1 MSVVIFIVILLVLVI
16 AHEFG
21 HFIVAKKA
29 GMRVDEFAFGF
40 PPKIFGIKKGETEYN
55 FNLLPIGG
63 YVRIFGENPNDESLV
78 GKDSP
83 RSFTSKSK
91 RVQIAVLLAGVTM
104 NFLVAWL
111 LFSIGF
117 MSGMPSSMSTNH
129 KNAKIQNS
137 ELAITAIMPDSPAYK
152 SGLVVGDK
160 IKKLST
166 KSDSTEVPSVESIK
180 YFVSK
185 HKDEKINVY
194 FVRSGEEKTVELTPG
209 KNDIG
214 EPVIGIGMDMIS
226 TIKLAPHKAIWEGL
240 KLSVN
245 VFVSTCVGF
254 YKLIANAVMGHG
266 NFAAISGPVGIVGIV
281 GDVAH
286 FGIIYLL
293 SFTAIISINLAV
305 INLIPFPALDG
316 GRILFVIIEKI
327 KGSPIKPKIA
337 NVLNMI
343 GFALLMLLMI
353 IVTYKDITKLM

>member
-1 MSVVIFIVILLVLVI
+1 MLLVLVI

-63 YVRIFGENPNDESLV
+63 YVKIFGENPNDESLE
-78 GKDSP
+78 GKDSV

-91 RVQIAVLLAGVTM
+91 RAQIAVLLAGVTM

-117 MSGMPSSMSTNH
+117 MSGMPSSMSANN

-137 ELAITAIMPDSPAYK
+137 ELAITAIMPDSPAEK

-166 KSDSTEVPSVESIK
+166 KSDNTEVPSVESIK
-180 YFVSK
+180 YFVNK
-185 HKDEKINVY
+185 HKNETINVS
-194 FVRSGEEKTVELTPG
+194 FVRRGEEKTVELTPG

-240 KLSVN
+240 KLSAD

-254 YKLIANAVMGHG
+254 YKLIANAVTG
-266 NFAAISGPVGIVGIV
+266 NGSFSAVSGPVGIVGIV

-293 SFTAIISINLAV
+293 SFAAIISINLAV

-337 NVLNMI
+337 NTLNMI
-343 GFALLMLLMI
+343 GFVLLMLLMI